1 MRTVTTT
8 SDGLVHIEF
17 EKSNDETKLVDAIV
31 VSPAQY
37 ATWTEADIE
46 AIEEQRWLNYLE
58 AIKPQPE
65 PEEADVV
72 EGEE

>member
-1 MRTVTTT
+1 MRTVTTMP
-8 SDGLVHIEF
+8 DGLIHIEF

-37 ATWTEADIE
+37 AAWTEADIE

-58 AIKPQPE
+58 AIKPE
-65 PEEADVV
+65 PEEEEV